1 MTAIVMKV
9 VRSILYVFHF
19 VNAASALR
27 VRPDSIKESL
37 LPRHLSKSVDFDDS
51 PPSYTEAVP
60 GAAISRTVSRSVS
73 GSVDLPELPAYTD
86 FKHLLNMEPSIQT
99 RVPQLSRDDMFAQ
112 WYQETHGEDLIERS
126 PPVEEFKKTI
136 AIVTTKSK

>member
-9 VRSILYVFHF
+9 VRSILYVFNF
-19 VNAASALR
+19 VNAAIALR
-27 VRPDSIKESL
+27 VRPQESITQSL
-37 LPRHLSKSVDFDDS
+37 LPRSLSKSVDFDDS

-99 RVPQLSRDDMFAQ
+99 RVPQISSDDMFRQ
-112 WYQETHGEDLIERS
+112 WYHETHGEDS
-126 PPVEEFKKTI
+126 PPVEERKHLQ
-136 AIVTTKSK
+136 